1 MKKWK
6 AAALMLIFV
15 LFCVTAGNRSALAS
29 DNVFSQADAPETVS
43 AAEMDEL
50 FQENGVDYYA
60 YMKLADAE
68 ASLEPV
74 ILEAR
79 RRVMN
84 RFDGWAA
91 DGIEAYVTD
100 LEGNIIERVPEFHEL
115 FPSDWEQ
122 PKCF

>member
-1 MKKWK
+1 MR
-6 AAALMLIFV
+6 
-15 LFCVTAGNRSALAS
+15 N
-29 DNVFSQADAPETVS
+29 
-43 AAEMDEL
+43 
-50 FQENGVDYYA
+50 
-60 YMKLADAE
+60 